1 MNKKLLFVAMSLAM
15 LTACTDND
23 FESKQKEAQEAGA
36 VQFEFVNDND
46 ATRAAMMGN
55 NNNKLVWSAEDKDLL
70 TLYHGAELGAVTGY
84 QNATYSIQ
92 EGAEGETAK
101 LTTPTMI
108 LAGGAIM
115 VWPADTTFRIAS
127 NANLSVVIPTEQS
140 DIANQIPFVSDQIE
154 IGAFQQL
161 PADNT
166 ETAYN
171 TAGWNRTYPVY
182 MRPMASQL
190 NIKADYGETD
200 DEIEKLYEGK
210 EGVAAG
216 EGITPIKVTSI
227 ELLTSAGQQAPADP
241 GQQDPVDPGQDP
253 APVAGQFTTK
263 SAIVF
268 NDANAAWGNLPATV
282 HQNWKKVTTVNRA
295 EPLAT
300 AAKLTT
306 TFLNGNDGGKFLILP
321 QPAIDGGVQ
330 GGAVVVNTIYGKV
343 VVAAP
348 GVQGSLYSTQE
359 AADAWWR
366 YVGAATVIA
375 EENANH
381 ETKATTATTSDD
393 TSINGKYKTTS
404 EPAYGM
410 QQTINFFGDYTA
422 PTAETYV
429 VGEYEGTKVTRY
441 VKVLLTHLDM
451 TDLHVKDD
459 KQLRDVVRVWDKLG
473 LEPVTVYLDGNDDN
487 EFIITQKTIE
497 VINAINAAKAT
508 ANNPLPFKVQPC
520 GIEDH
525 KNCAQIVITG
535 SAYKQDIQDVAFI
548 AKNLMDDGDDDDVI
562 ADVVFA
568 DEGTATPWKWNGTV
582 KVAAA
587 GVNQFINEG
596 TMLNAADATLKT
608 TENNGDAN
616 NVPLVNNGTWDITGG
631 KLFVQFN
638 VTNNKLVNI
647 STTAQYRQ
655 SGSVFTNEATT
666 LPERFFLNDPSKTAE
681 QKDAFVEQIGLVNNE
696 GVFAVVDNNATIN
709 NYGLI
714 EHANP
719 NAKTYITTNQTQN
732 ANFANAFATG
742 EEPNKMG
749 RINLPYSNKNE
760 DNISINAALLQ
771 GFVSVTVNATE
782 GNNPGTGILNED
794 AVGDKVNYIII
805 NGAITSIEKLPA
817 DQIKYVE
824 INDPTKLSP
833 NEIAWNLTD
842 DPETAG
848 VDESKATYEGLIV
861 LSDVNIKLHTTI
873 NVTKA
878 CYLGADM
885 YVGGIFSN
893 GQEGEQAGLPS
904 WNGYFGNTTANFAT
918 KYVTYG
924 NN

>member
-140 DIANQIPFVSDQIE
+140 DIANQIPFVSDQIQ
-154 IGAFQQL
+154 IGAFAQL
-161 PADNT
+161 PADNE

-190 NIKADYGETD
+190 NIKANYAGTD
-200 DEIEKLYEGK
+200 ATLAELYEGDD
-210 EGVAAG
+210 
-216 EGITPIKVTSI
+216 PIDEIAVTSI
-227 ELLTSAGQQAPADP
+227 DLLTKAVDGQ
-241 GQQDPVDPGQDP
+241 
-253 APVAGQFTTK
+253 TK
-263 SAIVF
+263 FSTELSIAF
-268 NDANAAWGNLPATV
+268 NDANAAWANLPTSV
-282 HQNWKKVTTVNRA
+282 HQAWAKVTTVNKE
-295 EPLAT
+295 EPIAS
-300 AAKLTT
+300 AAKLST
-306 TFLNGNDGGKFLILP
+306 TFLNGNDGGKFIILP
-321 QPAIDGGVQ
+321 QKAIGVDGVEEA
-330 GGAVVVNTIYGKV
+330 AVVVNTLYGKV

-348 GVQGSLYSTQE
+348 NVQGSLYSAQE

-366 YVGAATVIA
+366 FVKPATVI
-375 EENANH
+375 NH
-381 ETKATTATTSDD
+381 ETDNETKAATAEASGD
-393 TSINGKYKTTS
+393 NAGKHKVT
-404 EPAYGM
+404 ADVAHGM
-410 QQTINFFGDYTA
+410 KQTINFFSTYVA
-422 PTAETYV
+422 PESEPQV
-429 VGEYEGTKVTRY
+429 VGEYEGTKITRY

-451 TDLHVKDD
+451 SDLHVTTD
-459 KQLRDVVRVWDKLG
+459 KQLYDVVRVWDKLG
-473 LEPVTVYLDGNDDN
+473 LEPVTVYLDGGHTEGFGNND
-487 EFIITQKTIE
+487 FVISQKTIE
-497 VINAINAAKAT
+497 KINAINAAKAT
-508 ANNPLPFKVQPC
+508 ANEPLPFKVQPC

-525 KNCAQIVITG
+525 KNCAKIVITG

-616 NVPLVNNGTWDITGG
+616 NVPLVNNGTWNITGG

-638 VTNNKLVNI
+638 VTNNKVVNI
-647 STTAQYRQ
+647 FTTAQYRQ

-666 LPERFFLNDPSKTAE
+666 LPKRFFLNDPSKTAE
-681 QKDAFVEQIGLVNNE
+681 QKAAFVEQIGLVNNE

-714 EHANP
+714 EHKNV

-742 EEPNKMG
+742 EAANKMG

-760 DNISINAALLQ
+760 DNISISAALRQ
-771 GFVSVTVNATE
+771 GFVSVTVDATE

-794 AVGDKVNYIII
+794 AVGDKVNYIKID
-805 NGAITSIEKLPA
+805 GAITSIEKLPA
-817 DQIKYVE
+817 GQIKYVE

-842 DPETAG
+842 DPETEAN
-848 VDESKATYEGLIV
+848 ESVAQYEGLIV
-861 LSDVNIKLHTTI
+861 LSDVNIKLNTTI
-873 NVTKA
+873 CVEKA

-885 YVGGIFSN
+885 YVGGIFRN
-893 GQEGEQAGLPS
+893 ALNQEQALPS

-924 NN
+924 N

>member
-1 MNKKLLFVAMSLAM
+1 MNKKLLFAAMSLAA

-23 FESKQKEAQEAGA
+23 FESQQKMAEEVSP
-36 VQFEFVNDND
+36 VQFEIVNN
-46 ATRAAMMGN
+46 AFTRADMGGDGN
-55 NNNKLVWSAEDKDLL
+55 NTIVWSANDKDLF
-70 TLYHGAELGAVTGY
+70 TLYHGSAVEGFLSGY
-84 QNATYSIQ
+84 DNATYMATPV
-92 EGAEGETAK
+92 EGSPAI

-108 LAGGAIM
+108 KEGEAIM
-115 VWPADTTFRIAS
+115 VWPVDTTFRIKPA
-127 NANLSVVIPTEQS
+127 NNLSIVIPATQKKTE
-140 DIANQIPFVSDQIE
+140 DEIPYVSDRIT
-154 IGAFQQL
+154 IGSYII
-161 PADNT
+161 PGT
-166 ETAYN
+166 ETTAARPSTEADFNRAGYN
-171 TAGWNRTYPVY
+171 RKYPVY
-182 MRPMASQL
+182 LRPMASQL
-190 NIKADYGETD
+190 NLTAEYAGTDAEIAKLYKGGEAGLSD
-200 DEIEKLYEGK
+200 DEAIKPIE
-210 EGVAAG
+210 
-216 EGITPIKVTSI
+216 VTSI
-227 ELLTSAGQQAPADP
+227 DLLTKK
-241 GQQDPVDPGQDP
+241 VDGTTK
-253 APVAGQFTTK
+253 FTTEIALSFNEENNPAWAGVAHNAF
-263 SAIVF
+263 SAQTGF
-268 NDANAAWGNLPATV
+268 
-282 HQNWKKVTTVNRA
+282 
-295 EPLAT
+295 
-300 AAKLTT
+300 KLTEDDNPT
-306 TFLNGNDGGKFLILP
+306 IAETAILANTDKLTAQDDCLLDENKGCKFLILP
-321 QPAIDGGVQ
+321 QPTIADGVEDA
-330 GGAVVVNTIYGKV
+330 AVVVNTIYGKV
-343 VVAAP
+343 VVAAN
-348 GVQGSLYSTQE
+348 GVQGSLYTVAE

-366 YVGAATVIA
+366 YIKPATA
-375 EENANH
+375 KQEY
-381 ETKATTATTSDD
+381 ETKAATAETSGDYA
-393 TSINGKYKTTS
+393 GKHKTTTTV
-404 EPAYGM
+404 ANGM
-410 QQTINFFGDYTA
+410 MQTINAFSTYTA
-422 PTAETYV
+422 PDGLPV
-429 VGEYEGTKVTRY
+429 KGEQMGVYGDRF

-451 TDLHVKDD
+451 SDLHVKDD

-473 LEPVTVYLDGNDDN
+473 LEPVTVYLDGNADN

-497 VINAINAAKAT
+497 VINGINTLKGN

-525 KNCAQIVITG
+525 TNCAQIVITG

-548 AKNLMDDGDDDDVI
+548 AKNLMGDGNEDDVI

-582 KVAAA
+582 KVTAA

-616 NVPLVNNGTWDITGG
+616 NVPLVNNGTWNITGG

-638 VTNNKLVNI
+638 VTNNKVVNI

-681 QKDAFVEQIGLVNNE
+681 QKAAFVEQIGLVNNE

-714 EHANP
+714 EHKNV

-771 GFVSVTVNATE
+771 GFVSVTVDATE

-794 AVGDKVNYIII
+794 AVGDKVNYIKID
-805 NGAITSIEKLPA
+805 GAITSIEKLPA
-817 DQIKYVE
+817 GQIKYVE

-842 DPETAG
+842 DPETEAN
-848 VDESKATYEGLIV
+848 ESVAQYEGLIV
-861 LSDVNIKLHTTI
+861 LSDVNIKLNTTI
-873 NVTKA
+873 CVEKA

-885 YVGGIFSN
+885 YVGGIFRN
-893 GQEGEQAGLPS
+893 ALNQEQALPS
-904 WNGYFGNTTANFAT
+904 WNGYFGNTQPNFAT

-924 NN
+924 N